1 METDDYRLWMS
12 GGTLLLVAAQV
23 PHAQHQAVLDSLLYA
38 QLVANKAQGSRF
50 ANYSPWYS
58 RYRRGLSERGWIMTQ
73 LFRERQCTD
82 AASVLV
88 PIQPLSLWLQT
99 QHEAAGSLIERGLN
113 GLAGND
119 DALQNL
125 RRYTF
130 EGDEHG
136 TRIALEIGLVHPGPV
151 ITLCSLGLQT
161 DEPLAQA
168 AIERPL
174 PARTLQGDV
183 AVNGLSAQLD
193 SELFEPRR
201 EELRALVARKQ
212 QEQCYLLDLGAVP
225 GAEYE

>member
-1 METDDYRLWMS
+1 MGTDDYWLWMS

-23 PHAQHQAVLDSLLYA
+23 PLDQRQAVLDSLLYA

-50 ANYSPWYS
+50 AQYSPWYG

-73 LFRERQCTD
+73 LFRERRCTD
-82 AASVLV
+82 AASVLAPV
-88 PIQPLSLWLQT
+88 QPLGLWLQT
-99 QHEAAGSLIERGLN
+99 RHEAAASLIERGLN
-113 GLAGND
+113 TLAGNEG
-119 DALQNL
+119 ALQNL

-130 EGDEHG
+130 EGDESG
-136 TRIALEIGLVHPGPV
+136 TRITLEIGLVHPGPV
-151 ITLCSLGLQT
+151 ITLCSVGLQT
-161 DEPLAQA
+161 DEPLAQV

-174 PARTLQGDV
+174 PARSIQGEV

-201 EELRALVARKQ
+201 AELRALIERKQ

-225 GAEYE
+225 GAEHE